1 VGKRTV
7 ALAPITSILL
17 VVVLGYSSSPR
28 ADAATVVYR
37 VNAGGPQ
44 QAGSPAW
51 EADTDATPSAYVN
64 ATDTGNNTFSTTQT
78 IDMSDPSVPS
88 DMPMALFQTER
99 WDPAT
104 APEMQWDF
112 PVTAG
117 SYEVRLGFA
126 EIYSGAQGVGARVFD
141 VSIEGNVVLDNY
153 DIFQNV
159 GGYKAV
165 LKSFVVSSD
174 ATLDIDF
181 GHVVENPA
189 VKSIEIVPTARA
201 NELAASPTSLA
212 FGSTAV
218 GSTQSKPVQL
228 INLGSA
234 GDPPITIQQTSI
246 TGPDATQFSDS
257 YDDASNLAL
266 APGASTTVS
275 VSLAPTSAGAKSAT
289 LQVSHSGSN
298 TPLTISLT
306 GTGSTPV
313 TGTWETRA
321 PSGPA
326 RQEVSY
332 VQAGGKF
339 YLAGGSTAHEA
350 YDPATNS
357 WTTLA
362 PLPQNL
368 DHIQGVTVGGL
379 IYYIGGLLGWPGP
392 HVSTVYIYNPAT
404 NSFTQGA
411 PMPRGRGAGG
421 VAVFGNKLYYAGG
434 LANSVAVPWFDVY
447 DPATNTWAQLPDMPT
462 ARDHFHA
469 AVVNGK
475 LYAIGGRDVQ
485 INATTTVNQAFD
497 FATGQWISG
506 LAPLPTPRGGFAAAG
521 LGDEVLIIGGEG
533 GGQTSGKV
541 EAYNT
546 LTNTWRT
553 LAPMPSARHGIQAA
567 VCNGGVYIAAGGLT
581 EGNSNPTDAHEV
593 FFLNGPTT
601 CGSAAPIG
609 FGKSKLT
616 GAPATAVTSLQF
628 GPDGRLYVAQQDGLI
643 KAFTVARNGPN
654 SYAVT
659 KTESITAI
667 QAIPNHND
675 DGSLN
680 ANLNVRQVTGIL
692 VKGTASNPVIYA
704 TSSDPRIGGGSSGA
718 DTNLDTNS
726 SMVSR
731 LTWNGTSWQKVDLVR
746 GLPRS
751 EENHS
756 ANGLALDATTN
767 TLYVAIGGNTN
778 KGAPSNNF
786 ALLPEFALS
795 AAILKIDLGAI
806 GNTTYDLPTLDDE
819 NRSGTADANDP
830 FGGNDGKNQAKLVT
844 GGPVQ
849 IHASG
854 FRNPYDLVITNSGR
868 MYTIDNGGNAGWGDV
883 PKQEGPG
890 GTCTNEVNEP
900 GTTDSDGL
908 HLVTGSS
915 YYGGHP
921 NPTRGN
927 TANTFNTS
935 NPQSPVPTANAVECD
950 YRKPGT
956 ENSALTTFPAS
967 TNGLAEYT
975 ASNFGG
981 AMQGDLLTASFDN
994 TIYRMRLNAAGDGVV
1009 LKDPLFSTVDTTP
1022 LDVIAQGNSGPFPGT
1037 VWVGDVDTGSIAVF
1051 EPNDFNGG
1059 APTCTRADDPALD
1072 EDGDG
1077 YSNADELDNGT
1088 DPCSAGDL
1096 PPDYDHDF
1104 ISNLNDAD
1112 DDNDGKPDTSD
1123 PFAIDPNNGKTT
1135 SLPVQYSW
1143 DNNAPDPGG
1152 LLQLGFTGLMT
1163 NGSSNYESLFNASNM
1178 TAGGAAGVTTIDKV
1192 PDGDA
1197 LNAANTQN
1205 YGFQFGINPP
1215 ASGTFTAHTRIVGP
1229 FAGLTPQDNQS
1240 MGLFIGAGDQDNYV
1254 KVVTFANGG
1263 AGGVQ
1268 SLKELNGVAGPA
1280 SAEALSLPGPDAV
1293 ELYLTV
1299 DRAAGTVQASYA
1311 VTANGVTGQPTTVG
1325 APEPIPSAW
1334 LNASTGLAVGI
1345 ISTSAGPAPEF
1356 PATWDFIEVGTGG
1369 VVALAQDSYTRT
1381 LTGGW
1386 GQADIGGNWSVVAGN
1401 AANFAVN
1408 GSRGTIVIP
1417 GGSVQQF
1424 AQLGSVSVRDV
1435 DYRVETGTSSTINK
1449 GAKGKGFTSFL
1460 VLRRQTTGEHYRIGL
1475 HLAGTGKVLIRGETN
1490 TGTNLFADASTG
1502 LSFAAGDAFV
1512 LRVQVEGASPTTIRA
1527 KAWKVGTAEP
1537 SAWTVTTTNSVAAL
1551 QKAGTI
1557 GIRTINTTS
1566 TGTTLFFDNLRAN

>member
-1 VGKRTV
+1 M
-7 ALAPITSILL
+7 LSILL
-17 VVVLGYSSSPR
+17 AIGGYSLPLP
-28 ADAATVVYR
+28 AVAATAVYR
-37 VNAGGPQ
+37 INAGGPQ
-44 QAGSPAW
+44 LSGSPVWA
-51 EADTDATPSAYVN
+51 ADTETAPSPYGN

-78 IDMSDPSVPS
+78 INVSDPSVPS

-99 WDPAT
+99 WDPET
-104 APEMQWDF
+104 APEMQWHF
-112 PVTAG
+112 PVTPG

-126 EIYSGAQGVGARVFD
+126 EIYSGAQSVGARVFD

-165 LKSFVVSSD
+165 VKSFVVSSD
-174 ATLDIDF
+174 ATLDVDF

-189 VKSIEIVPTARA
+189 VKSIEIVPNARP

-212 FGSTAV
+212 FGTTTV
-218 GSTQSKPVQL
+218 GSTQSKSVQL
-228 INLGSA
+228 TNLGSA
-234 GDPPITIQQTSI
+234 GDPSIVIQQTSI
-246 TGPDATQFSDS
+246 TGTDASQFSDS
-257 YDDASNLAL
+257 YDDASNLVL

-275 VSLAPTSAGAKSAT
+275 VSFAPTSAGTKSAT
-289 LQVSHSGSN
+289 LQVSHSGTN
-298 TPLTISLT
+298 TPLTSSLT
-306 GTGSTPV
+306 GTGSAPV
-313 TGTWETRA
+313 TGAWQTRA

-332 VQAGGKF
+332 VHVGGKF
-339 YLAGGSTAHEA
+339 YLAGGATTHEA
-350 YDPATNS
+350 YNPATNT

-379 IYYIGGLLGWPGP
+379 IYYIGGLLSWPGP
-392 HVSTVYIYNPAT
+392 NVNTVYIYNPAT

-421 VAVFGNKLYYAGG
+421 VAVFNNKIYYAGG
-434 LANSVAVPWFDVY
+434 LANSAAVPWFDVY
-447 DPATNTWAQLPDMPT
+447 DPATNSWAQLPDMPT
-462 ARDHFHA
+462 TRDHFHA

-475 LYAIGGRDVQ
+475 FYAIGGRNVQ
-485 INATTTVNQAFD
+485 ISAMTSVNQAFD
-497 FATGQWISG
+497 FATGQWTSG

-533 GGQTSGKV
+533 GGHTWDKV

-553 LAPMPSARHGIQAA
+553 LAPMPTARHGIQAA
-567 VCNGGVYIAAGGLT
+567 VCNGGVYIAAGGLI
-581 EGNSNPTDAHEV
+581 EGGGNPTDAHEV
-593 FFLNGPTT
+593 FFLNGATT
-601 CGSAAPIG
+601 CGSAAPVG

-643 KAFTVARNGPN
+643 KAYTVARNGPN

-680 ANLNVRQVTGIL
+680 SSFKVRQVTGIL

-726 SMVSR
+726 SVVSR
-731 LTWNGTSWQKVDLVR
+731 LTWNGTGWQEVDLVR

-756 ANGLALDATTN
+756 ANGLALDSANN

-786 ALLPEFALS
+786 ALLPEYALS
-795 AAILKIDLGAI
+795 GAILKIDLGAI

-819 NRSGTADANDP
+819 NRTGTADVNDP

-849 IHASG
+849 VHASG
-854 FRNPYDLVITNSGR
+854 FRNPYDVVLANSGR

-883 PKQEGPG
+883 PKQEGPA
-890 GTCTNEVNEP
+890 GTCTNDVNEP

-908 HLVTGSS
+908 HLVAGSS

-927 TANTFNTS
+927 TANKFNTS
-935 NPQSPVPTANAVECD
+935 NPQSPVAAANAIECD

-956 ENSALTTFPAS
+956 ENGALATFPAS

-981 AMQGDLLTASFDN
+981 AMQGNLLTASFDN
-994 TIYRMRLNAAGDGVV
+994 TIYRIRLNATGDSVV

-1022 LDVIAQGNSGPFPGT
+1022 LDVVAQGDSGPFPGT
-1037 VWVGDVDTGSIAVF
+1037 VWAGDVDTGSITVF
-1051 EPNDFNGG
+1051 EPNDFGG
-1059 APTCTRADDPALD
+1059 GTPTCTRADDSSLD
-1072 EDGDG
+1072 EDADG
-1077 YSNADELDNGT
+1077 YSNADEIDNGT

-1135 SLPVQYSW
+1135 SLPVRYSW
-1143 DNNAPDPGG
+1143 DNDAPDPGG

-1163 NGSSNYESLFNASNM
+1163 NGSSNYEGLFNASNM

-1197 LNAANTQN
+1197 LNAANNQS
-1205 YGFQFGINPP
+1205 YGFQFGISPP
-1215 ASGTFTAHTRIVGP
+1215 VSGTFTAHTRIVGP
-1229 FAGLTPQDNQS
+1229 FTGLTPQDNQS
-1240 MGLFIGAGDQDNYV
+1240 MGLFIGTGDQDNYM

-1268 SLKELNGVAGPA
+1268 SLKELNGVAGTA
-1280 SAEALSLPGPDAV
+1280 SSKALALPGPDATD
-1293 ELYLTV
+1293 LYLTV

-1311 VTANGVTGQPTTVG
+1311 VTTNGVTGPPTNVG
-1325 APEPIPSAW
+1325 APEPIPSTW

-1356 PATWDFIEVGTGG
+1356 PATWDFIEVGAGG
-1369 VVALAQDSYTRT
+1369 TVALAQDSFTRT
-1381 LTGGW
+1381 LSGAW
-1386 GQADIGGNWSVVAGN
+1386 GPADIGGTWSILAGN
-1401 AANFAVN
+1401 ATNFAVN
-1408 GSRGTIVIP
+1408 GSKGTIVTP
-1417 GGSVQQF
+1417 AGSVQQL
-1424 AQLGSVSVRDV
+1424 AHLSAASVRDV
-1435 DYRVETGTSSTINK
+1435 DGRVETGFANAVT
-1449 GAKGKGFTSFL
+1449 GKNSKNNGFSSFL
-1460 VLRRQTTGEHYRIGL
+1460 VLRRQATGEHYRIGL
-1475 HLAGTGKVLIRGETN
+1475 YLAGTGKMFIRGQTN
-1490 TGTNLFADASTG
+1490 TGANIFADVSTG
-1502 LSFAAGDAFV
+1502 LTFASGDTFV
-1512 LRVQVEGASPTTIRA
+1512 LRVQAEGASPTTIRA

-1537 SAWTVTTTNSVAAL
+1537 SAWTVTATSTTAAL
-1551 QKAGTI
+1551 QKAGTLGI
-1557 GIRTINTTS
+1557 GTINTS
-1566 TGTTLFFDNLRAN
+1566 SAATTISFDNLRAN